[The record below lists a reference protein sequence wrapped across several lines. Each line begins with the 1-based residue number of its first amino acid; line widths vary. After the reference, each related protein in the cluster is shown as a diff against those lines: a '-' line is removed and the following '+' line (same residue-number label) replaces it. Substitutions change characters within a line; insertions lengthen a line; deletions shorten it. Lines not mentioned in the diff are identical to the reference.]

1 MVIYNKKKNY
11 IMEDFILHNL
21 ENLGKQEIFSEK
33 KDIEKK
39 YLSFSEMQKSVSDLK
54 ILDFMALI
62 NQKL

>member
-1 MVIYNKKKNY
+1 
-11 IMEDFILHNL
+11 MEDFILHNL

>member
-1 MVIYNKKKNY
+1 
-11 IMEDFILHNL
+11 MEDFILHNL
-21 ENLGKQEIFSEK
+21 ENFGQQEIFFEK

-39 YLSFSEMQKSVSDLK
+39 YLSFSEMQKTVGDLK